1 MRAWTGDVIFFH
13 RIMPERKP
21 VPIRKRDLLHME
33 LTKEQLMIQK
43 MAREFAAKDLAPQAE
58 VRDRNH
64 EYPAE
69 SLRKMGELGLLGMLV
84 PEKYGG
90 EDMDTVSY
98 ALAMSEV
105 AYACASTAVIM
116 SVHNSICCGSL
127 IRFGTE
133 EQRSRYLVPM
143 AKGEIIGSFALS
155 EPEAGSDPASM
166 ETTARKEGEY
176 YILNG
181 TKRWI
186 TGGETSGVF
195 IVLAKTDPD
204 AGHKGISAF
213 LVTKDMEGFAT
224 GRLEDKMGQCASD
237 TTDLILSDCMVPTDH
252 LLGSEGDGFVVAMSG
267 LDDGRIGI
275 AALSL
280 GLGQAALDQSV
291 AYSKQRVQFGRPIAD
306 NQGLRWMIADMATD
320 VEAAKL
326 LVLNAAA
333 KKDRGEKCSKEA
345 SMAKLYASEMANRVA
360 GQAVQIHGGYGYTR
374 EFPVERFYR
383 DARVLTIY
391 EGTSQI
397 QKIVIANHVIGDRK
411 KRKKK

>member
-1 MRAWTGDVIFFH
+1 
-13 RIMPERKP
+13 
-21 VPIRKRDLLHME
+21 
-33 LTKEQLMIQK
+33 
-43 MAREFAAKDLAPQAE
+43 
-58 VRDRNH
+58 
-64 EYPAE
+64 
-69 SLRKMGELGLLGMLV
+69 
-84 PEKYGG
+84 
-90 EDMDTVSY
+90 
-98 ALAMSEV
+98 MSEV

-127 IRFGTE
+127 LRFGSE
-133 EQRSRYLVPM
+133 EQKQQYLVPM
-143 AKGEIIGSFALS
+143 ARGEFIASFALS

-166 ETTARKEGEY
+166 STTAEKDGDFY
-176 YILNG
+176 VLNG

-186 TGGETSGVF
+186 TGGATSELF

-213 LVTKDMEGFAT
+213 LITRDLQGFST

-237 TTDLILSDCMVPTDH
+237 TTDLLFSDCRVPADRM
-252 LLGSEGDGFVVAMSG
+252 LGKEGEGFIVAMSG

-280 GLGQAALDQSV
+280 GLGQAALDEAV
-291 AYSKQRVQFGRPIAD
+291 NYSKQRVQFGRPIAD
-306 NQGLRWMIADMATD
+306 NQGLRWMVADMATD
-320 VEAAKL
+320 VEAARL

-333 KKDRGEKCSKEA
+333 KKDRKEKCSKEA
-345 SMAKLYASEMANRVA
+345 SMAKLHASEMANRVT
-360 GQAVQIHGGYGYTR
+360 GQALQIHGGYGYTK

-397 QKIVIANHVIGDRK
+397 QKIVIANEVLGDKK
-411 KRKKK
+411 KRPKK

>member
-1 MRAWTGDVIFFH
+1 MQRTTGGIA
-13 RIMPERKP
+13 P
-21 VPIRKRDLLHME
+21 ME
-33 LTKEQLMIQK
+33 LSREQLMIQK
-43 MAREFAAKDLAPQAE
+43 MAREFARKDLAPLAAE
-58 VRDRNH
+58 RDQKH

-69 SLRKMGELGLLGMLV
+69 SLKKMGELGLLGMLV
-84 PEKYGG
+84 PEQYGG
-90 EDMDTVSY
+90 EEMDTVSY

-127 IRFGTE
+127 MRFGTE
-133 EQRSRYLVPM
+133 EQKQKYLVPM
-143 AKGEIIGSFALS
+143 AKGQFIASFALS

-166 ETTARKEGEY
+166 ATTAEKDGDF

-186 TGGETSGVF
+186 TGGATSGLF

-204 AGHKGISAF
+204 AGHRGISAF
-213 LVTKDMEGFAT
+213 LVTKDMEGFST

-237 TTDLILSDCMVPTDH
+237 TTDLLFSNCRVPADH
-252 LLGSEGDGFVVAMSG
+252 LLGNEGEGFIVAMSG

-275 AALSL
+275 AALSV
-280 GLGQAALDQSV
+280 GLGQAALDEAVS
-291 AYSKQRVQFGRPIAD
+291 YSRQRVQFGQPICE

-320 VEAAKL
+320 VEAARL

-333 KKDRGEKCSKEA
+333 RKDRNEKCSKQA
-345 SMAKLYASEMANRVA
+345 SMAKLYASEMANRVT
-360 GQAVQIHGGYGYTR
+360 GQAIQIHGGYGYTK
-374 EFPVERFYR
+374 EFSVERFYR

-397 QKIVIANHVIGDRK
+397 QKIVIANEVLGDKK
-411 KRKKK
+411 KRSKK

>member
-1 MRAWTGDVIFFH
+1 
-13 RIMPERKP
+13 
-21 VPIRKRDLLHME
+21 ME
-33 LTKEQLMIQK
+33 LTREQAMIQK
-43 MAREFAAKDLAPQAE
+43 MAREFARKELAPLAAE
-58 VRDRNH
+58 RDRNH

-90 EDMDTVSY
+90 EEMDTISY

-116 SVHNSICCGSL
+116 SVHNSISCGSL
-127 IRFGTE
+127 LRFGTE
-133 EQRSRYLVPM
+133 AQKQRYLLPM
-143 AKGEIIGSFALS
+143 TRGELICSFALS

-166 ETTARKEGEY
+166 QTTAEKQGDF

-186 TGGETSGVF
+186 TGGATSGLF
-195 IVLAKTDPD
+195 IVLAKTDPA
-204 AGHKGISAF
+204 AGHRGISAF
-213 LVTKDMEGFAT
+213 LVTREMEGFST
-224 GRLEDKMGQCASD
+224 GRLEEKMGQCASD
-237 TTDLILSDCMVPTDH
+237 TTDLIFSDCRVPADH
-252 LLGSEGDGFVVAMSG
+252 LLGHEGEGFIVAMSG

-275 AALSL
+275 AALSV
-280 GLGQAALDQSV
+280 GIGQAALDAAVSY
-291 AYSKQRVQFGRPIAD
+291 AKQRVQFGSPISE

-320 VEAAKL
+320 LEAARQ

-333 KKDRGEKCSKEA
+333 KKDRNERCSKEA
-345 SMAKLYASEMANRVA
+345 SMAKLYASEMANRVCA
-360 GQAVQIHGGYGYTR
+360 QAVQIHGGYGYTK
-374 EFPVERFYR
+374 EFPVERLYR

-397 QKIVIANHVIGDRK
+397 QKIVIANEVLGDKK
-411 KRKKK
+411 KRRK

>member
-1 MRAWTGDVIFFH
+1 MQF
-13 RIMPERKP
+13 
-21 VPIRKRDLLHME
+21 
-33 LTKEQLMIQK
+33 TKEQIMIRK
-43 MAREFAAKDLAPQAE
+43 TAREFAKRDLEPMAAE
-58 VRDRNH
+58 RDKNH

-69 SLRKMGELGLLGMLV
+69 SLKKMGDLGLLGMLV
-84 PEKYGG
+84 PEEYGG
-90 EDMDTVSY
+90 EDLDTLSY
-98 ALAMSEV
+98 VLAMTEV

-127 IRFGTE
+127 LRFGTE
-133 EQRSRYLVPM
+133 DQKKRYLVPM
-143 AKGEIIGSFALS
+143 TAGEIICSFALS

-166 ETTARKEGEY
+166 QTTAEKDGDFY
-176 YILNG
+176 VLNG

-186 TGGETSGVF
+186 TGGATSELF

-213 LVTKDMEGFAT
+213 LVTRDMEGFAT

-237 TTDLILSDCMVPTDH
+237 TTDLIFSNCRVPADH
-252 LLGSEGDGFVVAMSG
+252 RLGQEGEGFIVAMSG

-280 GLGQAALDQSV
+280 GLGQAALDQASDY
-291 AYSKQRVQFGRPIAD
+291 AKQRVQFGRPIAE

-320 VEAAKL
+320 VEAARQ
-326 LVLNAAA
+326 LVYNAAD
-333 KKDRGEKCSKEA
+333 KKDRGERCSKEA
-345 SMAKLYASEMANRVA
+345 SMAKLYASEMANRVT
-360 GQAVQIHGGYGYTR
+360 GQALQIHGGYGYTT

-397 QKIVIANHVIGDRK
+397 QKMVIANEVLGDKK
-411 KRKKK
+411 KRKK

>member
-1 MRAWTGDVIFFH
+1 
-13 RIMPERKP
+13 
-21 VPIRKRDLLHME
+21 ME
-33 LTKEQLMIQK
+33 LSREQLMIQK
-43 MAREFAAKDLAPQAE
+43 MAREFARKDLAPLAAE
-58 VRDRNH
+58 RDQKH

-69 SLRKMGELGLLGMLV
+69 SLKKMGELGLLGMLV
-84 PEKYGG
+84 PEQYGG
-90 EDMDTVSY
+90 EEMDTVSY

-127 IRFGTE
+127 MRFGTE
-133 EQRSRYLVPM
+133 EQKQKYLVPM
-143 AKGEIIGSFALS
+143 AKGQFIASFALS

-166 ETTARKEGEY
+166 ATTAEKDGDF

-186 TGGETSGVF
+186 TGGATSGLF

-204 AGHKGISAF
+204 AGHRGISAF
-213 LVTKDMEGFAT
+213 LVTKDMEGFST

-237 TTDLILSDCMVPTDH
+237 TTDLLFSNCRVPADH
-252 LLGSEGDGFVVAMSG
+252 LLGNEGEGFIVAMSG

-275 AALSL
+275 AALSV
-280 GLGQAALDQSV
+280 GLGQAALDEAVS
-291 AYSKQRVQFGRPIAD
+291 YSRQRVQFGQPICE

-320 VEAAKL
+320 VEAARL

-333 KKDRGEKCSKEA
+333 RKDRNEKCSKQA
-345 SMAKLYASEMANRVA
+345 SMAKLYASEMANRVT
-360 GQAVQIHGGYGYTR
+360 GQAIQIHGGYGYTK
-374 EFPVERFYR
+374 EFSVERFYR

-397 QKIVIANHVIGDRK
+397 QKIVIANEVLGDKK
-411 KRKKK
+411 KRSKK

>member
-1 MRAWTGDVIFFH
+1 
-13 RIMPERKP
+13 MP
-21 VPIRKRDLLHME
+21 ME
-33 LTKEQLMIQK
+33 LTREQLMIQK
-43 MAREFAAKDLAPQAE
+43 MAREFARKDLASQAAE
-58 VRDRNH
+58 RDQKH

-69 SLRKMGELGLLGMLV
+69 SLKKMGELGLLGMLV
-84 PEKYGG
+84 PEEYGG

-127 IRFGTE
+127 LRFGSE
-133 EQRSRYLVPM
+133 EQKQQYLVPM
-143 AKGEIIGSFALS
+143 ARGEFIASFALS

-166 ETTARKEGEY
+166 STTAEKDGDFY
-176 YILNG
+176 VLNG

-186 TGGETSGVF
+186 TGGATSELF

-213 LVTKDMEGFAT
+213 LITRDLQGFST

-237 TTDLILSDCMVPTDH
+237 TTDLLFSDCRVPADRM
-252 LLGSEGDGFVVAMSG
+252 LGKEGEGFIVAMSG

-280 GLGQAALDQSV
+280 GLGQAALDEAV
-291 AYSKQRVQFGRPIAD
+291 NYSKQRVQFGRPIAD
-306 NQGLRWMIADMATD
+306 NQGLRWMVADMATD
-320 VEAAKL
+320 VEAARL

-333 KKDRGEKCSKEA
+333 KKDRKEKCSKEA
-345 SMAKLYASEMANRVA
+345 SMAKLHASEMANRVT
-360 GQAVQIHGGYGYTR
+360 GQALQIHGGYGYTK

-397 QKIVIANHVIGDRK
+397 QKIVIANEVLGDK
-411 KRKKK
+411 KRRPKK

>member
-1 MRAWTGDVIFFH
+1 
-13 RIMPERKP
+13 MP
-21 VPIRKRDLLHME
+21 ME
-33 LTKEQLMIQK
+33 LTREQLMIQK
-43 MAREFAAKDLAPQAE
+43 MAREFARKDLAPQAAE
-58 VRDRNH
+58 RDQKH

-69 SLRKMGELGLLGMLV
+69 SLKKMGELGLLGMLV
-84 PEKYGG
+84 PEEYGG

-127 IRFGTE
+127 LRFGSE
-133 EQRSRYLVPM
+133 EQKQQYLVPM
-143 AKGEIIGSFALS
+143 ARGEFIASFALS

-166 ETTARKEGEY
+166 STTAEKDGDFY
-176 YILNG
+176 VLNG

-186 TGGETSGVF
+186 TGGATSELF

-204 AGHKGISAF
+204 ADHKGISAF
-213 LVTKDMEGFAT
+213 LITRDLQGFST

-237 TTDLILSDCMVPTDH
+237 TTDLLFSDCRVPADRM
-252 LLGSEGDGFVVAMSG
+252 LGKEGEGFIVAMSG

-280 GLGQAALDQSV
+280 GLGQAALDEAV
-291 AYSKQRVQFGRPIAD
+291 NYSKQRVQFGRPIAD
-306 NQGLRWMIADMATD
+306 NQGLRWMVADMATD
-320 VEAAKL
+320 VEAARL

-333 KKDRGEKCSKEA
+333 KKDKKEKCSKEA
-345 SMAKLYASEMANRVA
+345 SMAKLHASEMANRVT
-360 GQAVQIHGGYGYTR
+360 GQALQIHGGYGYTR

-397 QKIVIANHVIGDRK
+397 QKIVIANEVLGDKK
-411 KRKKK
+411 KRPKK

>member
-1 MRAWTGDVIFFH
+1 
-13 RIMPERKP
+13 
-21 VPIRKRDLLHME
+21 ME
-33 LTKEQLMIQK
+33 LTREQLMIQK
-43 MAREFAAKDLAPQAE
+43 MAREFARKDLAPQAAE
-58 VRDRNH
+58 RDQKH

-69 SLRKMGELGLLGMLV
+69 SLKKMGELGLLGMLV
-84 PEKYGG
+84 PEEYGG

-127 IRFGTE
+127 LRFGSE
-133 EQRSRYLVPM
+133 EQKQKYLVPM
-143 AKGEIIGSFALS
+143 ARGEFIASFALS

-166 ETTARKEGEY
+166 STTAEKDGDFY
-176 YILNG
+176 VLNG

-186 TGGETSGVF
+186 TGGATSELF
-195 IVLAKTDPD
+195 IVLAKTDPG

-213 LVTKDMEGFAT
+213 LITRDLQGFST

-237 TTDLILSDCMVPTDH
+237 TTDLLFSDCRVPADRM
-252 LLGSEGDGFVVAMSG
+252 LGKEGEGFIVAMSG

-280 GLGQAALDQSV
+280 GLGQAALDEAV
-291 AYSKQRVQFGRPIAD
+291 NYSKQRVQFGRPIAD

-320 VEAAKL
+320 VEAARL

-333 KKDRGEKCSKEA
+333 KKNRKEKCSKEA
-345 SMAKLYASEMANRVA
+345 SMAKLHASEMANRVT
-360 GQAVQIHGGYGYTR
+360 GQALQIHGGYGYTR

-397 QKIVIANHVIGDRK
+397 QKIVIANEMLGDKK
-411 KRKKK
+411 KRPKK